1 MFIDFLRPKGVKLR
15 LQELQI
21 QGVSEYDVKLVVVPS
36 ALSKP
41 TVISS
46 SNIGTHEFIWGART
60 YVMGVVNVT
69 PDSFSG
75 DGVWSAIGDVQSA
88 IDQALRMEDEGADV
102 IDIGGESTRP
112 VSIYPD
118 AQPISDDDEISRVV
132 PVIEGLISRLN
143 IPISIDTRKASVA
156 QVAVRAGAAL
166 INDVSMMEDSQMIR
180 VISDM
185 DVPIILSHIRKN
197 GHGEDILN
205 EVIDDLRGAVKD
217 LKKAK
222 ISQSKIIIDPG
233 IGFAKNAE
241 QSIALLRDIHR
252 FRAEFELPVLIG
264 TSRKSFIGSVT
275 NEVVEDRRF
284 GTAATVAWAVTGGV
298 DIVRVHDV
306 LEMVKV
312 VKMSDTL
319 ARDFRSGASL
329 A

>member
-1 MFIDFLRPKGVKLR
+1 MSD
-15 LQELQI
+15 
-21 QGVSEYDVKLVVVPS
+21 PS

-46 SNIGTHEFIWGART
+46 SNIGAHEFIWGERT

-75 DGVWSAIGDVQSA
+75 DGVLSVIGDVQSA
-88 IDQALRMEDEGADV
+88 IDQALRMEDEGADI

-118 AQPISDDDEISRVV
+118 ALPVSDDDEISRVI
-132 PVIEGLISRLN
+132 PVIDGLITRLD

-156 QVAVRAGAAL
+156 RVAVRAGAAL
-166 INDVSMMEDSQMIR
+166 INDVSMMEDPQMIR

-185 DVPIILSHIRKN
+185 GVPIILSHIRKN
-197 GHGEDILN
+197 GHQDDVVN
-205 EVIDDLRGAVKD
+205 DVIDDLRGAVNA
-217 LKKAK
+217 LKEATV
-222 ISQSKIIIDPG
+222 SQSKIIIDPG
-233 IGFAKNAE
+233 IGFAKNAG

-275 NEVVEDRRF
+275 DETVEDRRF
-284 GTAATVAWAVTGGV
+284 GTAATVAWAVTAGV

-319 ARDFRSGASL
+319 ARHFKSGASR

>member
-1 MFIDFLRPKGVKLR
+1 MSG
-15 LQELQI
+15 
-21 QGVSEYDVKLVVVPS
+21 SS

-46 SNIGTHEFIWGART
+46 SNIGAHEFNWGERT

-75 DGVWSAIGDVQSA
+75 DGVLSVIGDVQSA
-88 IDQALRMEDEGADV
+88 IDQALRMEDEGADI

-112 VSIYPD
+112 ASIYPD
-118 AQPISDDDEISRVV
+118 AQPVSDDDEISRVI

-156 QVAVRAGAAL
+156 RVAVRSGAAL
-166 INDVSMMEDSQMIR
+166 INDVSMLEDPQMVK

-185 DVPIILSHIRKN
+185 GVPIILSHIRKN
-197 GHGEDILN
+197 GHQDDVVN
-205 EVIDDLRGAVKD
+205 EVIDDLRVAAND

-222 ISQSKIIIDPG
+222 VSQSKIIIDPG
-233 IGFAKNAE
+233 IGFAKNAD
-241 QSIALLRDIHR
+241 QSIALLRNIHR
-252 FRAEFELPVLIG
+252 LRAEFELPVLIG

-275 NEVVEDRRF
+275 NESVEDRRF
-284 GTAATVAWAVTGGV
+284 GTAATVAWAVTAGV

-312 VKMSDTL
+312 VKMTDTL
-319 ARDFRSGASL
+319 ARYFESGASH

>member
-1 MFIDFLRPKGVKLR
+1 MSD
-15 LQELQI
+15 
-21 QGVSEYDVKLVVVPS
+21 PS

-46 SNIGTHEFIWGART
+46 SNIGAHEFIWGERT
-60 YVMGVVNVT
+60 YVMGVVNAT

-75 DGVWSAIGDVQSA
+75 DGVLSVIGDVQSA
-88 IDQALRMEDEGADV
+88 IDQALRMEDEGADI

-118 AQPISDDDEISRVV
+118 ALPVSDDDEISRVI
-132 PVIEGLISRLN
+132 PVIDGLITRLD

-156 QVAVRAGAAL
+156 RVAVRAGAAL
-166 INDVSMMEDSQMIR
+166 INDVSMMEDPQMIR

-185 DVPIILSHIRKN
+185 GVPIILSHIRKN
-197 GHGEDILN
+197 GHQDDVVN
-205 EVIDDLRGAVKD
+205 DVIDDLRGAVND
-217 LKKAK
+217 LKKATV
-222 ISQSKIIIDPG
+222 SQSKIIIDPG
-233 IGFAKNAE
+233 IGFAKNAG

-275 NEVVEDRRF
+275 DETVEDRRF
-284 GTAATVAWAVTGGV
+284 GTAATVAWAVTAGV

-319 ARDFRSGASL
+319 GRYFQSGASH

>member
-1 MFIDFLRPKGVKLR
+1 MSG
-15 LQELQI
+15 
-21 QGVSEYDVKLVVVPS
+21 SS

-46 SNIGTHEFIWGART
+46 SNIGAHEFNWGERT

-75 DGVWSAIGDVQSA
+75 DGVLSVIGDVQSA
-88 IDQALRMEDEGADV
+88 IDQALRMEDEGADI

-112 VSIYPD
+112 ASIYPD
-118 AQPISDDDEISRVV
+118 AQPVSDDDEISRVI

-156 QVAVRAGAAL
+156 RVAVKAGAAL
-166 INDVSMMEDSQMIR
+166 INDVSMLEDPQMVR
-180 VISDM
+180 VISDIG
-185 DVPIILSHIRKN
+185 VPIILSHIRKN
-197 GHGEDILN
+197 GHQDDVVN
-205 EVIDDLRGAVKD
+205 EVIDDLRVAASD

-222 ISQSKIIIDPG
+222 VSQSKIIIDPG
-233 IGFAKNAE
+233 IGFAKNAD
-241 QSIALLRDIHR
+241 QSIALLRNIHR
-252 FRAEFELPVLIG
+252 LRAEFELPVLIG

-275 NEVVEDRRF
+275 NESIEDRRF
-284 GTAATVAWAVTGGV
+284 GTAATVAWAVTAGV

-312 VKMSDTL
+312 VKMTDTL
-319 ARDFRSGASL
+319 ARYFESGASH

>member
-1 MFIDFLRPKGVKLR
+1 MSG
-15 LQELQI
+15 
-21 QGVSEYDVKLVVVPS
+21 SS

-46 SNIGTHEFIWGART
+46 SNIGAHEFIWGERT
-60 YVMGVVNVT
+60 FVMGVVNVT

-75 DGVWSAIGDVQSA
+75 DGVLSVIGDVQSA
-88 IDQALRMEDEGADV
+88 IDQALRMEDEGADI

-112 VSIYPD
+112 ASIYPD
-118 AQPISDDDEISRVV
+118 AQPVSDDDEISREI
-132 PVIEGLISRLN
+132 PVIEGLISRVN

-156 QVAVRAGAAL
+156 RVAVRAGAAL
-166 INDVSMMEDSQMIR
+166 INDVSMLEDPQMIR

-185 DVPIILSHIRKN
+185 GVPIILSHIRKN
-197 GHGEDILN
+197 GHQDDVVN
-205 EVIDDLRGAVKD
+205 EVIDDLHGAVND
-217 LKKAK
+217 LKKSK
-222 ISQSKIIIDPG
+222 VSQSQIIIDPG
-233 IGFAKNAE
+233 IGFAKNSD

-252 FRAEFELPVLIG
+252 LRTEFELPVLIG

-275 NEVVEDRRF
+275 DETVEDRRF
-284 GTAATVAWAVTGGV
+284 GTAATVAWAVTAGV

-319 ARDFRSGASL
+319 ARHFKSGASR

>member
-1 MFIDFLRPKGVKLR
+1 MSG
-15 LQELQI
+15 
-21 QGVSEYDVKLVVVPS
+21 SS

-46 SNIGTHEFIWGART
+46 SNIGAHEFNWGERT

-75 DGVWSAIGDVQSA
+75 DGVLSVIGDVQSA
-88 IDQALRMEDEGADV
+88 IDQALRMEDEGADI

-118 AQPISDDDEISRVV
+118 AQPVSDDDEISRVI
-132 PVIEGLISRLN
+132 PVIEGLISRVN

-156 QVAVRAGAAL
+156 RVAVRAGAAL
-166 INDVSMMEDSQMIR
+166 INDVSMLEDPQMIR

-185 DVPIILSHIRKN
+185 GVPIILSHIRKN
-197 GHGEDILN
+197 GHQDDVVN
-205 EVIDDLRGAVKD
+205 EVIDDLHGAVND
-217 LKKAK
+217 LKKSK
-222 ISQSKIIIDPG
+222 VSQSQIIIDPG
-233 IGFAKNAE
+233 IGFAKNSD

-252 FRAEFELPVLIG
+252 FRTEFELPVLIG

-275 NEVVEDRRF
+275 DETVEDRRF
-284 GTAATVAWAVTGGV
+284 GTAATVAWAVTAGV

-319 ARDFRSGASL
+319 GRYFQSGASR

>member
-1 MFIDFLRPKGVKLR
+1 MSG
-15 LQELQI
+15 
-21 QGVSEYDVKLVVVPS
+21 PS

-46 SNIGTHEFIWGART
+46 SNIGAHEFIWGERT

-75 DGVWSAIGDVQSA
+75 DGVLSVIGDVQSA
-88 IDQALRMEDEGADV
+88 IDQALRMEDEGADI

-112 VSIYPD
+112 ASIYPD
-118 AQPISDDDEISRVV
+118 AQPVSDDDEISRVI
-132 PVIEGLISRLN
+132 PVIDGLISRLN

-156 QVAVRAGAAL
+156 RVAVRSGAAL
-166 INDVSMMEDSQMIR
+166 INDVSMLEDPQMVR

-185 DVPIILSHIRKN
+185 GVPIILSHIRKN
-197 GHGEDILN
+197 GHKDDVVN
-205 EVIDDLRGAVKD
+205 EVIDDLRVAAND

-222 ISQSKIIIDPG
+222 VSQSKIIIDPG
-233 IGFAKNAE
+233 IGFAKNAD
-241 QSIALLRDIHR
+241 QSIALLRNIHR
-252 FRAEFELPVLIG
+252 LRAEFELPVLIG

-275 NEVVEDRRF
+275 NESVEDRRF
-284 GTAATVAWAVTGGV
+284 GTAATVAWAVIAGV

-312 VKMSDTL
+312 VKMTDTL
-319 ARDFRSGASL
+319 ARYFESGASH

>member
-1 MFIDFLRPKGVKLR
+1 MSD
-15 LQELQI
+15 
-21 QGVSEYDVKLVVVPS
+21 PS

-46 SNIGTHEFIWGART
+46 SNIGAHEFIWGERT

-75 DGVWSAIGDVQSA
+75 DGVLSVIGDVQSA
-88 IDQALRMEDEGADV
+88 IDQALRMEDEGADI

-118 AQPISDDDEISRVV
+118 ALPVSDDDEISRVI
-132 PVIEGLISRLN
+132 PVIDGLITRLD

-156 QVAVRAGAAL
+156 RVAVRAGAAL
-166 INDVSMMEDSQMIR
+166 INDVSMMEDPQMVK

-185 DVPIILSHIRKN
+185 GVPIILSHIRKN
-197 GHGEDILN
+197 GHQDDVVN
-205 EVIDDLRGAVKD
+205 DVIDDLRGAVNN
-217 LKKAK
+217 LKKATV
-222 ISQSKIIIDPG
+222 SQSKIIIDPG
-233 IGFAKNAE
+233 IGFAKNAG

-275 NEVVEDRRF
+275 DETVEDRRF
-284 GTAATVAWAVTGGV
+284 GTAATVAWAVTAGV

-319 ARDFRSGASL
+319 ARHFKSGASR

>member
-1 MFIDFLRPKGVKLR
+1 
-15 LQELQI
+15 
-21 QGVSEYDVKLVVVPS
+21 VSGPS

-46 SNIGTHEFIWGART
+46 SNIGAHEFIWGERT

-75 DGVWSAIGDVQSA
+75 DGVLSVIGDVQSA
-88 IDQALRMEDEGADV
+88 IDQALRMEDEGADI

-112 VSIYPD
+112 ASIYPD
-118 AQPISDDDEISRVV
+118 AQPVSDDDEISRVI
-132 PVIEGLISRLN
+132 PVIDGLISRLN

-156 QVAVRAGAAL
+156 RVAVRSGAAL
-166 INDVSMMEDSQMIR
+166 INDVSMLEDPQMVR

-185 DVPIILSHIRKN
+185 GVPIILSHIRKN
-197 GHGEDILN
+197 GHKDDVVN
-205 EVIDDLRGAVKD
+205 EVIDDLRVAAND

-222 ISQSKIIIDPG
+222 VSQSKIIIDPG
-233 IGFAKNAE
+233 IGFAKNAD
-241 QSIALLRDIHR
+241 QSIALLRNIHR
-252 FRAEFELPVLIG
+252 LRAEFELPVLIG

-275 NEVVEDRRF
+275 NESVEDRRF
-284 GTAATVAWAVTGGV
+284 GTAATVAWAVIAGV

-312 VKMSDTL
+312 VKMTDTL
-319 ARDFRSGASL
+319 ARYFESGASH

>member
-1 MFIDFLRPKGVKLR
+1 
-15 LQELQI
+15 
-21 QGVSEYDVKLVVVPS
+21 VSDPS

-46 SNIGTHEFIWGART
+46 SNIGAHEFIWGERT

-75 DGVWSAIGDVQSA
+75 DGVLSVIGDVQSA
-88 IDQALRMEDEGADV
+88 IDQALRMEDEGADI

-118 AQPISDDDEISRVV
+118 ALPVSDDDEISRVI
-132 PVIEGLISRLN
+132 PVIDGLITRLD

-156 QVAVRAGAAL
+156 RVAVRAGAAL
-166 INDVSMMEDSQMIR
+166 INDVSMMEDPQMVK

-185 DVPIILSHIRKN
+185 GVPIILSHIRKN
-197 GHGEDILN
+197 GHQDDVVN
-205 EVIDDLRGAVKD
+205 DVIDDIRGAVKD
-217 LKKAK
+217 LKKSK
-222 ISQSKIIIDPG
+222 VSQSRIIIDPG
-233 IGFAKNAE
+233 IGFAKNAD

-275 NEVVEDRRF
+275 DETVEDRRF
-284 GTAATVAWAVTGGV
+284 GTAATVAWAVAAGV

-319 ARDFRSGASL
+319 ARHFKSGASR

>member
-1 MFIDFLRPKGVKLR
+1 MSG
-15 LQELQI
+15 
-21 QGVSEYDVKLVVVPS
+21 SS

-46 SNIGTHEFIWGART
+46 SNIGAHEFNWGERT

-75 DGVWSAIGDVQSA
+75 DGVLSVIGDVQSA
-88 IDQALRMEDEGADV
+88 IDQALRMEDEGADI

-112 VSIYPD
+112 ASIYPD
-118 AQPISDDDEISRVV
+118 AQPVSDDDEISRVI

-156 QVAVRAGAAL
+156 RVAVRSGAAL
-166 INDVSMMEDSQMIR
+166 INDVSMLEDPQMVR

-185 DVPIILSHIRKN
+185 GVPIILSHIRKN
-197 GHGEDILN
+197 GHQDDVVN
-205 EVIDDLRGAVKD
+205 EVIDDLRVAAND

-222 ISQSKIIIDPG
+222 VSQSKIIIDPG
-233 IGFAKNAE
+233 IGFAKNAD
-241 QSIALLRDIHR
+241 QSIALLRNIHR
-252 FRAEFELPVLIG
+252 LRAEFELPVLIG

-275 NEVVEDRRF
+275 NESVEDRRF
-284 GTAATVAWAVTGGV
+284 GTAATVAWAVTAGV

-312 VKMSDTL
+312 VKMTDTL
-319 ARDFRSGASL
+319 ARYFKSGASH

>member
-1 MFIDFLRPKGVKLR
+1 
-15 LQELQI
+15 
-21 QGVSEYDVKLVVVPS
+21 
-36 ALSKP
+36 
-41 TVISS
+41 
-46 SNIGTHEFIWGART
+46 
-60 YVMGVVNVT
+60 MGVVNVT

-75 DGVWSAIGDVQSA
+75 DGVLSVIGDVQSA
-88 IDQALRMEDEGADV
+88 IDQALRMEDEGADI

-118 AQPISDDDEISRVV
+118 AQPVSDDDEISRVI
-132 PVIEGLISRLN
+132 PVIEGLISRVN

-156 QVAVRAGAAL
+156 RVAVRAGAAL
-166 INDVSMMEDSQMIR
+166 INDVSMLEDPQMIR

-185 DVPIILSHIRKN
+185 GVPIILSHIRKN
-197 GHGEDILN
+197 GHHGHVVN
-205 EVIDDLRGAVKD
+205 EVIDDLHGAVND
-217 LKKAK
+217 LKNSKV
-222 ISQSKIIIDPG
+222 SQSQIIIDPG
-233 IGFAKNAE
+233 IGFAKNSD

-252 FRAEFELPVLIG
+252 FRTEFELPVLIG

-275 NEVVEDRRF
+275 DETVEDRRF
-284 GTAATVAWAVTGGV
+284 GTAATVAWAVTAGV

-319 ARDFRSGASL
+319 GRYFQSGASH

>member
-1 MFIDFLRPKGVKLR
+1 MSG
-15 LQELQI
+15 
-21 QGVSEYDVKLVVVPS
+21 PS

-46 SNIGTHEFIWGART
+46 SNIGAHEFIWGERT

-75 DGVWSAIGDVQSA
+75 DGVLSVIGDVQSA
-88 IDQALRMEDEGADV
+88 IDQALRMEDEGADI

-112 VSIYPD
+112 ASIYPD
-118 AQPISDDDEISRVV
+118 AQPVSDDDEISRVI

-156 QVAVRAGAAL
+156 RVAVRAGAAL
-166 INDVSMMEDSQMIR
+166 INDVSMLEDPQMVR

-185 DVPIILSHIRKN
+185 GVPIILSHIRKN
-197 GHGEDILN
+197 GHQDDVVN
-205 EVIDDLRGAVKD
+205 EVIDDLRGAAND
-217 LKKAK
+217 LKKANV
-222 ISQSKIIIDPG
+222 SQSKIIIDPG
-233 IGFAKNAE
+233 IGFAKKAD
-241 QSIALLRDIHR
+241 QSIALLRNIHR
-252 FRAEFELPVLIG
+252 LRAEFELPVLIG

-275 NEVVEDRRF
+275 DESVEDRRF
-284 GTAATVAWAVTGGV
+284 GTAATIAWAVTAGV

-319 ARDFRSGASL
+319 SRHSESGVSRA
-329 A
+329 

>member
-1 MFIDFLRPKGVKLR
+1 MG
-15 LQELQI
+15 
-21 QGVSEYDVKLVVVPS
+21 
-36 ALSKP
+36 A
-41 TVISS
+41 
-46 SNIGTHEFIWGART
+46 HEFIWGERT

-75 DGVWSAIGDVQSA
+75 DGVLSVIGDVQSA
-88 IDQALRMEDEGADV
+88 IDQALRMEDEGADI

-118 AQPISDDDEISRVV
+118 ALPVSDDDEISRVI
-132 PVIEGLISRLN
+132 PVIDGLITRLD

-156 QVAVRAGAAL
+156 RVAVRAGAAL
-166 INDVSMMEDSQMIR
+166 INDVSMMEDPQMIR

-185 DVPIILSHIRKN
+185 GVPIILSHIRKN
-197 GHGEDILN
+197 GHQDDVVN
-205 EVIDDLRGAVKD
+205 DVIDDLRGAVND
-217 LKKAK
+217 LKKATV
-222 ISQSKIIIDPG
+222 SQSKIIIDPG
-233 IGFAKNAE
+233 IGFAKNAG

-275 NEVVEDRRF
+275 DETVEDRRF
-284 GTAATVAWAVTGGV
+284 GTAATVAWAVTAGV

-319 ARDFRSGASL
+319 ARHFKSGASR

>member
-1 MFIDFLRPKGVKLR
+1 MSG
-15 LQELQI
+15 
-21 QGVSEYDVKLVVVPS
+21 PS

-46 SNIGTHEFIWGART
+46 SNIGAHEFNWGERT

-75 DGVWSAIGDVQSA
+75 DGVLSVIGDVQSA
-88 IDQALRMEDEGADV
+88 IDQALRMEDEGADI

-112 VSIYPD
+112 ASIYPD
-118 AQPISDDDEISRVV
+118 AQPVSDDDEISRVI

-156 QVAVRAGAAL
+156 RVAVRSGAAL
-166 INDVSMMEDSQMIR
+166 INDVSMLEDPQMVR

-185 DVPIILSHIRKN
+185 GVPIILSHIRNN
-197 GHGEDILN
+197 GHQDDVVN
-205 EVIDDLRGAVKD
+205 EVIDDLRVAAND

-222 ISQSKIIIDPG
+222 VSQSKIIIDPG
-233 IGFAKNAE
+233 IGFAKNAD
-241 QSIALLRDIHR
+241 QSIALLRNIHR
-252 FRAEFELPVLIG
+252 LRAELELPVLIG
-264 TSRKSFIGSVT
+264 TSRKSFIGSVP
-275 NEVVEDRRF
+275 NESVEDRQF
-284 GTAATVAWAVTGGV
+284 GTAATVAWAVTAGV

-312 VKMSDTL
+312 VKMTDTL
-319 ARDFRSGASL
+319 ARYFKSGASH

>member
-1 MFIDFLRPKGVKLR
+1 MSD
-15 LQELQI
+15 
-21 QGVSEYDVKLVVVPS
+21 PS

-46 SNIGTHEFIWGART
+46 SNIGAHEFIWGERT

-75 DGVWSAIGDVQSA
+75 DGVLSVIGDVQSA
-88 IDQALRMEDEGADV
+88 IDQALRMEDEGADI

-118 AQPISDDDEISRVV
+118 ALPVSDDDEISRVI
-132 PVIEGLISRLN
+132 PVIDGLITRLD

-156 QVAVRAGAAL
+156 RVAVRAGAAL
-166 INDVSMMEDSQMIR
+166 INDVSMMEDPQMVK

-185 DVPIILSHIRKN
+185 GVPIILSHIRKN
-197 GHGEDILN
+197 GHQDDVVN
-205 EVIDDLRGAVKD
+205 DVIDDLRGAVND
-217 LKKAK
+217 LKKATV
-222 ISQSKIIIDPG
+222 SQSKIIIDPG
-233 IGFAKNAE
+233 IGFAKNAG

-275 NEVVEDRRF
+275 DETVEDRRF
-284 GTAATVAWAVTGGV
+284 GTAATVAWAVTAGV

-319 ARDFRSGASL
+319 ARHFKSGASR

>member
-1 MFIDFLRPKGVKLR
+1 MSG
-15 LQELQI
+15 
-21 QGVSEYDVKLVVVPS
+21 PS

-46 SNIGTHEFIWGART
+46 SNIGAHEFIWGERT

-75 DGVWSAIGDVQSA
+75 DGVLSVIGDVQSA
-88 IDQALRMEDEGADV
+88 IDQALRMEDEGADI

-112 VSIYPD
+112 ASIYPD
-118 AQPISDDDEISRVV
+118 AQPVSDDDEISRVI

-156 QVAVRAGAAL
+156 RVAVRSGAAL
-166 INDVSMMEDSQMIR
+166 INDVSMLEDPQMVR

-185 DVPIILSHIRKN
+185 GVPIILSHIRKN
-197 GHGEDILN
+197 GHQDDVVN
-205 EVIDDLRGAVKD
+205 EVIDDLRVAAND

-222 ISQSKIIIDPG
+222 VSQSKIIIDPG
-233 IGFAKNAE
+233 IGFAKNAD
-241 QSIALLRDIHR
+241 QSIALLRNIHR
-252 FRAEFELPVLIG
+252 LRAEFELPVLIG

-275 NEVVEDRRF
+275 NESVEDRRF
-284 GTAATVAWAVTGGV
+284 GTAATVAWAVIAGV

-312 VKMSDTL
+312 VKMTDTL
-319 ARDFRSGASL
+319 ARYFESGASH

>member
-1 MFIDFLRPKGVKLR
+1 MSD
-15 LQELQI
+15 
-21 QGVSEYDVKLVVVPS
+21 PS

-46 SNIGTHEFIWGART
+46 SNIGAHEFIWGERT

-75 DGVWSAIGDVQSA
+75 DGVLSVIGDVQSA
-88 IDQALRMEDEGADV
+88 IDQALRMEDEGADI

-118 AQPISDDDEISRVV
+118 ALPVSDDDEISRVI
-132 PVIEGLISRLN
+132 PVIDGLITRLD

-156 QVAVRAGAAL
+156 RVAVRAGAAL
-166 INDVSMMEDSQMIR
+166 INDVSMMEDPQMIR

-185 DVPIILSHIRKN
+185 GVPIILSHIRKN
-197 GHGEDILN
+197 GHQDDVVN
-205 EVIDDLRGAVKD
+205 DVIDDLRGAVND
-217 LKKAK
+217 LKKATV
-222 ISQSKIIIDPG
+222 SQSKIIIDPG
-233 IGFAKNAE
+233 IGFAKNAG

-275 NEVVEDRRF
+275 DETVEDRRF
-284 GTAATVAWAVTGGV
+284 GTAATVAWAVAAGV

-319 ARDFRSGASL
+319 SRHFKSGASR

>member
-1 MFIDFLRPKGVKLR
+1 MSG
-15 LQELQI
+15 
-21 QGVSEYDVKLVVVPS
+21 PS

-46 SNIGTHEFIWGART
+46 SNIGAHEFIWGERT

-75 DGVWSAIGDVQSA
+75 DGVLSVIGDVQSA
-88 IDQALRMEDEGADV
+88 IDQALRMEDEGADI

-112 VSIYPD
+112 ASIYPD
-118 AQPISDDDEISRVV
+118 AQPVSDDDEISRVI
-132 PVIEGLISRLN
+132 PVIDGLISRLN

-156 QVAVRAGAAL
+156 RVAVRSGAAL
-166 INDVSMMEDSQMIR
+166 INDVSMLEDPQMVR

-185 DVPIILSHIRKN
+185 GVPIILSHIRKN
-197 GHGEDILN
+197 GHQDDVVN
-205 EVIDDLRGAVKD
+205 EVIDDLRVAAND

-222 ISQSKIIIDPG
+222 VSQSKIIIDPG
-233 IGFAKNAE
+233 IGFAKNAD
-241 QSIALLRDIHR
+241 QSIALLRNIHR
-252 FRAEFELPVLIG
+252 LRAEFELPVLIG

-275 NEVVEDRRF
+275 NESVEDRRF
-284 GTAATVAWAVTGGV
+284 GTAATVAWAVTAGV

-312 VKMSDTL
+312 VKMTDTL
-319 ARDFRSGASL
+319 ARYFESGASH

>member
-1 MFIDFLRPKGVKLR
+1 MSGL
-15 LQELQI
+15 
-21 QGVSEYDVKLVVVPS
+21 S
-36 ALSKP
+36 ALSKS

-46 SNIGTHEFIWGART
+46 SNIGAHEFIWGDRT
-60 YVMGVVNVT
+60 FVMGVVNVT

-75 DGVWSAIGDVQSA
+75 DGVLSVIGDVQSA
-88 IDQALRMEDEGADV
+88 IDQALRMEDEGADI

-118 AQPISDDDEISRVV
+118 ALPVSDDDEISRVI
-132 PVIEGLISRLN
+132 PVIDGLITRLD

-156 QVAVRAGAAL
+156 RVAVRAGAAL
-166 INDVSMMEDSQMIR
+166 INDVSMMEDPQMIR

-185 DVPIILSHIRKN
+185 GVPIILSHIRKN
-197 GHGEDILN
+197 GHQDDVVN
-205 EVIDDLRGAVKD
+205 DVIDDLRGAVND
-217 LKKAK
+217 LKKATV
-222 ISQSKIIIDPG
+222 SQSKIIIDPG
-233 IGFAKNAE
+233 IGFAKNAG

-275 NEVVEDRRF
+275 DETVEDRRF
-284 GTAATVAWAVTGGV
+284 GTAATVAWAVTAGV

-319 ARDFRSGASL
+319 ARHFKSGASR

>member
-1 MFIDFLRPKGVKLR
+1 MSG
-15 LQELQI
+15 
-21 QGVSEYDVKLVVVPS
+21 PS

-46 SNIGTHEFIWGART
+46 SNIGAHEFIWGERT

-75 DGVWSAIGDVQSA
+75 DGVLSVIGDVQSA
-88 IDQALRMEDEGADV
+88 IDQALRMEDEGADI

-118 AQPISDDDEISRVV
+118 AQPVSDDDEISRVI
-132 PVIEGLISRLN
+132 PVIDGLISRLN

-156 QVAVRAGAAL
+156 RVAVRSGAAL
-166 INDVSMMEDSQMIR
+166 INDVSMLEDPQMVR

-185 DVPIILSHIRKN
+185 GVPIILSHIRKN
-197 GHGEDILN
+197 GHQDDVVN
-205 EVIDDLRGAVKD
+205 EVIDDLRVAAND

-222 ISQSKIIIDPG
+222 VSQSKIIIDPG
-233 IGFAKNAE
+233 IGFAKNAD
-241 QSIALLRDIHR
+241 QSIALLRNIHR
-252 FRAEFELPVLIG
+252 LRAEFELPVLIG

-275 NEVVEDRRF
+275 NESVEDRRF
-284 GTAATVAWAVTGGV
+284 GTAATVAWAVIAGV

-312 VKMSDTL
+312 VKMTDTL
-319 ARDFRSGASL
+319 ARYFESGASH

>member
-1 MFIDFLRPKGVKLR
+1 MSG
-15 LQELQI
+15 
-21 QGVSEYDVKLVVVPS
+21 PS

-46 SNIGTHEFIWGART
+46 SNIGAHEFIWGERT

-75 DGVWSAIGDVQSA
+75 DGVLSVIGDVQFA
-88 IDQALRMEDEGADV
+88 IDQALRMEDEGADI

-112 VSIYPD
+112 ASIYPD
-118 AQPISDDDEISRVV
+118 AQPVSDDDEISRVI
-132 PVIEGLISRLN
+132 PVIDGLISRLN

-156 QVAVRAGAAL
+156 RVAVRSGAAL
-166 INDVSMMEDSQMIR
+166 INDVSMLEDPQMVR

-185 DVPIILSHIRKN
+185 GVPIILSHIRKN
-197 GHGEDILN
+197 GHQDDVVN
-205 EVIDDLRGAVKD
+205 EVIDDLRVAAND

-222 ISQSKIIIDPG
+222 VSQSKIIIDPG
-233 IGFAKNAE
+233 IGFAKNAD
-241 QSIALLRDIHR
+241 QSIALLRNIHR
-252 FRAEFELPVLIG
+252 LRAEFELPVLIG

-275 NEVVEDRRF
+275 NESVEDRRF
-284 GTAATVAWAVTGGV
+284 GTAATVAWAVIAGV

-312 VKMSDTL
+312 VKMTDTL
-319 ARDFRSGASL
+319 ARYFESGASH

>member
-1 MFIDFLRPKGVKLR
+1 MSG
-15 LQELQI
+15 
-21 QGVSEYDVKLVVVPS
+21 PS

-46 SNIGTHEFIWGART
+46 SNIGAHEFIWGERT

-75 DGVWSAIGDVQSA
+75 DGVLSVIGDVQSA
-88 IDQALRMEDEGADV
+88 IDQALRMEDEGADI

-112 VSIYPD
+112 ASIYPD
-118 AQPISDDDEISRVV
+118 AQPVSDDDEISRVI

-156 QVAVRAGAAL
+156 RVAVKAGAAL
-166 INDVSMMEDSQMIR
+166 INDVSMLEDPQMVK

-185 DVPIILSHIRKN
+185 GVPIILSHIRKN
-197 GHGEDILN
+197 GHQDDVVN
-205 EVIDDLRGAVKD
+205 EVIDDLRVAAND

-222 ISQSKIIIDPG
+222 VSQSKIIIDPG
-233 IGFAKNAE
+233 IGFAKNAD
-241 QSIALLRDIHR
+241 QSIALLRNIHR
-252 FRAEFELPVLIG
+252 LRAEFELPVLIG

-275 NEVVEDRRF
+275 NESVEDRRF
-284 GTAATVAWAVTGGV
+284 GTAATVAWAVTAGV

-312 VKMSDTL
+312 VKMTDTL
-319 ARDFRSGASL
+319 ARYFESGASH

>member
-1 MFIDFLRPKGVKLR
+1 MSG
-15 LQELQI
+15 
-21 QGVSEYDVKLVVVPS
+21 SS

-46 SNIGTHEFIWGART
+46 SNIGAHEFNWGERT

-75 DGVWSAIGDVQSA
+75 DGVLSVIGDVQSA
-88 IDQALRMEDEGADV
+88 IDQALRMEDEGADI

-112 VSIYPD
+112 ASIYPD
-118 AQPISDDDEISRVV
+118 AQPVSDNDEISRVI

-156 QVAVRAGAAL
+156 RVAVRSGAAL
-166 INDVSMMEDSQMIR
+166 INDVSMLEDPQMVR

-185 DVPIILSHIRKN
+185 GVPIILSHIRKN
-197 GHGEDILN
+197 GHQDDVVN
-205 EVIDDLRGAVKD
+205 EVIDDLRVAAND

-222 ISQSKIIIDPG
+222 VSQSKIIIDPG
-233 IGFAKNAE
+233 IGFAKNAD
-241 QSIALLRDIHR
+241 QSIALLRNIHR
-252 FRAEFELPVLIG
+252 LRAEFELPVLIG

-275 NEVVEDRRF
+275 DESVEDRRF
-284 GTAATVAWAVTGGV
+284 GTAATVAWAVIAGV

-312 VKMSDTL
+312 VKMTDTL
-319 ARDFRSGASL
+319 ARYFESGASH

>member
-1 MFIDFLRPKGVKLR
+1 MSG
-15 LQELQI
+15 
-21 QGVSEYDVKLVVVPS
+21 SS

-46 SNIGTHEFIWGART
+46 SNIGAHEFNWGERT

-75 DGVWSAIGDVQSA
+75 DGVLSVIGDVQSA
-88 IDQALRMEDEGADV
+88 IDQALRMEDEGADI

-112 VSIYPD
+112 ASIYPD
-118 AQPISDDDEISRVV
+118 AQPVSDDDEISRVI

-156 QVAVRAGAAL
+156 RVAVRSGAAL
-166 INDVSMMEDSQMIR
+166 INDVSMLEDPQMVR

-185 DVPIILSHIRKN
+185 GVPIILSHIRKN
-197 GHGEDILN
+197 GHQDDVVN
-205 EVIDDLRGAVKD
+205 DVIDDLRVAAGD

-222 ISQSKIIIDPG
+222 VSQSKIIIDPG
-233 IGFAKNAE
+233 IGFAKNAD
-241 QSIALLRDIHR
+241 QSIALLRNIHR
-252 FRAEFELPVLIG
+252 LRAEFELPVLIG

-275 NEVVEDRRF
+275 NESVEDRRF
-284 GTAATVAWAVTGGV
+284 GTAATVAWAVTAGV

-312 VKMSDTL
+312 VKMTDTL
-319 ARDFRSGASL
+319 ARYFESGASH

>member
-1 MFIDFLRPKGVKLR
+1 MSG
-15 LQELQI
+15 
-21 QGVSEYDVKLVVVPS
+21 SS

-46 SNIGTHEFIWGART
+46 SNIGAHEFNWGERT

-75 DGVWSAIGDVQSA
+75 DGVLSVIGDVQSA
-88 IDQALRMEDEGADV
+88 IDQALRMEDEGADI

-112 VSIYPD
+112 ASIYPD
-118 AQPISDDDEISRVV
+118 AQPVSDDDEISRVI

-143 IPISIDTRKASVA
+143 IPVSIDTRKASVA
-156 QVAVRAGAAL
+156 RVAVRSGAAL
-166 INDVSMMEDSQMIR
+166 INDVSMLEDPQMVR

-185 DVPIILSHIRKN
+185 GVPIILSHIRKN
-197 GHGEDILN
+197 GHQDDVVN
-205 EVIDDLRGAVKD
+205 DVIDDLRVAAGD

-222 ISQSKIIIDPG
+222 VSQSKIIIDPG
-233 IGFAKNAE
+233 IGFAKNAD
-241 QSIALLRDIHR
+241 QSIALLRNIHR
-252 FRAEFELPVLIG
+252 LRAEFELPVLIG

-275 NEVVEDRRF
+275 NESVEDRRF
-284 GTAATVAWAVTGGV
+284 GTAATVAWAVTAGV

-312 VKMSDTL
+312 VKMTDTL
-319 ARDFRSGASL
+319 ARYFESGASH